1 MKSKLFIL
9 ASVVVAVGVMAFF
22 IVNMKSS
29 SESTDKSHS
38 DDSGMHHDMEE
49 LDATGVYTVAQVA
62 EHYTSS
68 DCWTII
74 EGDVYDITE
83 HIATHEGG
91 DEILRACGI
100 DGTTLFTQRRTSE
113 GEIIGSG
120 TSHSDQA
127 MKQLEHHKIGT
138 VTQ

>member
-1 MKSKLFIL
+1 MRKKLILL
-9 ASVVVAVGVMAFF
+9 ASVLVALGIMGFF
-22 IVNMKSS
+22 ILNMKS
-29 SESTDKSHS
+29 ESTTTDTA
-38 DDSGMHHDMEE
+38 DMSGMKHEHEA

-62 EHYTSS
+62 EHNTKT

-74 EGDVYDITE
+74 EGNVYDITE

-91 DEILRACGI
+91 DEIVRACGI
-100 DGTTLFTQRRTSE
+100 DGTTLFMQRRTAD

-120 TSHSDQA
+120 TGHSEQA

-138 VTQ
+138 VSQ